1 MRLQTLFLQIKLR
14 AGNSLYPSVAGF
26 ELWERCL
33 DLYRDKIHWLCR
45 MVMRSMKDSR
55 NIYLIGP
62 MGAGKT
68 TVGRQ
73 IAKHLSLDFYDSDLE
88 IESRTGVD
96 IPMIFEYEGEDG
108 FRKRESTMIAEL
120 IRLSPI
126 VMATGGGAVLD
137 KENRQFLS
145 ENGFV
150 VYLQCSIN
158 RLLQRTA
165 WDNHRPLL
173 NEGSPRAKIEGLME
187 VRSPLYES
195 CADFIVNTGN
205 LSTRLAVKQI
215 IEVFQSSSNNH

>member
-1 MRLQTLFLQIKLR
+1 
-14 AGNSLYPSVAGF
+14 
-26 ELWERCL
+26 
-33 DLYRDKIHWLCR
+33 
-45 MVMRSMKDSR
+45 MRSMKDSR

-62 MGAGKT
+62 MGSGKT

-73 IAKHLSLDFYDSDLE
+73 IAKYLSVDFYDSDLE

-96 IPMIFEYEGEDG
+96 IPMIFEYEGEGG
-108 FRKRESTMIAEL
+108 FRKRESAMIAEL

-126 VMATGGGAVLD
+126 VMATGGGSILA
-137 KENRQFLS
+137 KESRQLLS

-150 VYLQCSIN
+150 VYLQCSVN

-173 NEGSPRAKIEGLME
+173 NKGNPRAKIESLMV
-187 VRSPLYES
+187 VRAPLYES

-205 LSTRLAVKQI
+205 LSSRIAVKQI
-215 IEVFQSSSNNH
+215 VEVFQSSSNNH